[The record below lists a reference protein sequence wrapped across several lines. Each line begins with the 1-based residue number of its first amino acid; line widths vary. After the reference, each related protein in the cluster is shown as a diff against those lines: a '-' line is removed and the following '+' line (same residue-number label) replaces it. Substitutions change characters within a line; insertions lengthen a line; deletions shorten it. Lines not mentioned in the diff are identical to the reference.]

1 MKRTSCTAIN
11 FRLPFFHFNAQLTTS
26 LLELRDNAFVEHI
39 ENSGFGHLWKHSSFV
54 LIKQASLPTKVHY
67 IFLFTET
74 ESFTSRV
81 LCTAAV
87 PYKNQKFVH
96 RQKKI
101 FKLISLPTR

>member
-54 LIKQASLPTKVHY
+54 LIKQASLPTTVHY

-74 ESFTSRV
+74 ELHLSSVVYSSSTLQEPKVCASSE
-81 LCTAAV
+81 
-87 PYKNQKFVH
+87 KNFQAH
-96 RQKKI
+96 I
-101 FKLISLPTR
+101 FAH

>member
-1 MKRTSCTAIN
+1 MKRTSCTAID
-11 FRLPFFHFNAQLTTS
+11 FRLPFFHFNGQLTTS

-39 ENSGFGHLWKHSSFV
+39 ENSGFGYLWKHSSFV

-87 PYKNQKFVH
+87 PY
-96 RQKKI
+96 R
-101 FKLISLPTR
+101 